1 MRTTRQGLITGL
13 LKEAKVTQSPSYYST
28 HEIRVPL
35 EIYHF
40 AHRLEELHHPT
51 PALRLEE
58 LEPARSERREP
69 TARSDQAESLKPPEE
84 PARRRRRLTVA
95 RAIREIQKAGASIAR
110 VEIEPDGR
118 IALTFGERTTPK
130 SNNELDDWMAK
141 HARSTERH

>member
-1 MRTTRQGLITGL
+1 M
-13 LKEAKVTQSPSYYST
+13 TQSHST
-28 HEIRVPL
+28 REIRLPV

-51 PALRLEE
+51 PAYHLEE
-58 LEPARSERREP
+58 LESARSEQQEP
-69 TARSDQAESLKPPEE
+69 TARSDQAESLKSPDEE

-95 RAIREIQKAGASIAR
+95 RAIREVQKAGASIAR

-141 HARSTERH
+141 HARSTKGH

>member
-1 MRTTRQGLITGL
+1 
-13 LKEAKVTQSPSYYST
+13 VTQSHST
-28 HEIRVPL
+28 REIRLPV

-51 PALRLEE
+51 PAYHLEE
-58 LEPARSERREP
+58 LESARSEQQEP
-69 TARSDQAESLKPPEE
+69 TARSDQAESLKSPDEE

-141 HARSTERH
+141 HARSTKGH

>member
-1 MRTTRQGLITGL
+1 
-13 LKEAKVTQSPSYYST
+13 VTQSHST
-28 HEIRVPL
+28 REIRLPV

-51 PALRLEE
+51 PAYHLEE
-58 LEPARSERREP
+58 LESARSEQQEP
-69 TARSDQAESLKPPEE
+69 TARSDQAESLKSPDEE

-95 RAIREIQKAGASIAR
+95 RAIREVQKAGASIAR

-141 HARSTERH
+141 HARSTKGH

>member
-1 MRTTRQGLITGL
+1 
-13 LKEAKVTQSPSYYST
+13 VTQSHST
-28 HEIRVPL
+28 REIRLPV

-51 PALRLEE
+51 PAYHLEE
-58 LEPARSERREP
+58 LESARSEQQEP
-69 TARSDQAESLKPPEE
+69 TARSDQAESLKSPDEE

-95 RAIREIQKAGASIAR
+95 RAIREVQKAGASIAR

-118 IALTFGERTTPK
+118 ITLTFGERTTPK

-141 HARSTERH
+141 HARSTKGH